1 MKLQI
6 ITPVT
11 ALTVLFLLTASAA
24 NASKEENKKTK
35 TEQTGIKVVDL
46 NSSQPVSTHPGQSK
60 NNRPLKQPHKDGEKD
75 HHGPKDATHRRSHSE
90 EDGKHHHFHMH
101 RARKAKK
108 HAGLICFLAK
118 LFLLIAHICLL
129 VYVYHSILAHASH

>member
-6 ITPVT
+6 INPVT
-11 ALTVLFLLTASAA
+11 AFTILFLFITSASQ
-24 NASKEENKKTK
+24 ASKEEIKKTK
-35 TEQTGIKVVDL
+35 TEQTGIKLIDQ
-46 NSSQPVSTHPGQSK
+46 NGHQPASNHGGQSK
-60 NNRPLKQPHKDGEKD
+60 NNRPFKQHHKDGEKD

-108 HAGLICFLAK
+108 HAGLVCFLAK
-118 LFLLIAHICLL
+118 ILLVITHICLL
-129 VYVYHSILAHASH
+129 VYVYEATMAH